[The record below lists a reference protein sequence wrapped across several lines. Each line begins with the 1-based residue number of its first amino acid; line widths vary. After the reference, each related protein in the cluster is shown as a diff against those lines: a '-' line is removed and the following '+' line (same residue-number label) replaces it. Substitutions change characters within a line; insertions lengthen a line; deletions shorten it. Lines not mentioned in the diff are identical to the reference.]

1 MTGYS
6 GATSVATQVG
16 VSTKIYLGG
25 GGTTTTGNWTGFGVS
40 TQFGNGSADVYNS
53 STAPATAL
61 KLNPTINVSTSSTSG
76 YTEIYSKPVETAIS
90 STATNYFIQHF
101 PSGGSTA
108 NYSVAQD
115 GSEVAKNWT
124 PSTIFSAAGTALP
137 TCAVG
142 IKGMQ
147 AVVSDASVPLY
158 MTAYTSGGGI
168 TTAVICSYNGT
179 TYSWLTH

>member
-1 MTGYS
+1 
-6 GATSVATQVG
+6 
-16 VSTKIYLGG
+16 
-25 GGTTTTGNWTGFGVS
+25 
-40 TQFGNGSADVYNS
+40 
-53 STAPATAL
+53 
-61 KLNPTINVSTSSTSG
+61 LNPTINVNTGSTSG
-76 YTEIYSKPVETAIS
+76 YTEIYSKPVETSKSA
-90 STATNYFIQHF
+90 TATNYFIQHF

-108 NYSVAQD
+108 NFSVAQD

-137 TCAVG
+137 TCAAG

-147 AVVSDASVPLY
+147 AVVSDATVPLY